1 MSRKI
6 ILDIKNIAK
15 EIEESDNINTSELKL
30 KISKLYE
37 KLVVLEFL
45 ENSIDVIEEPY
56 VEEEIVVKAT
66 EDIVD
71 TLDFSKEEIE
81 EEEDEIIVK
90 TEITETVEVITKQ
103 VEEVKE
109 EIITSEAVKENEPL
123 NDLINTLETKKS
135 SLHEEL
141 KKNSIQIGLN
151 DRIAFV
157 KRLFDGNQQD
167 FHRVLSQV
175 NTFSTIDEV
184 KEFIDTMVRPEHN
197 WDDQDEYAER
207 FMEIIEVKFQ

>member
-1 MSRKI
+1 MSKKI
-6 ILDIKNIAK
+6 ILDIKTLAK
-15 EIEESDNINTSELKL
+15 EIEESDNINASELKL
-30 KISKLYE
+30 KLSKLYE

-45 ENSIDVIEEPY
+45 ENSIYAIEEPS
-56 VEEEIVVKAT
+56 VEEEIIVQTT
-66 EDIVD
+66 ENIAD
-71 TLDFSKEEIE
+71 TSDLSIDKIE
-81 EEEDEIIVK
+81 VEAEEIIVETK
-90 TEITETVEVITKQ
+90 ITETVEVITKE

-123 NDLINTLETKKS
+123 DNLINTLESKKS

-141 KKNSIQIGLN
+141 KKNAIQIGLN

-157 KRLFDGNQQD
+157 KRLFNGNQQD

-184 KEFIDTMVRPEHN
+184 KEFIDTMVKPEHN

-207 FMEIIEVKFQ
+207 FMEIIELKFQ